1 MPSIKELV
9 KAFFLSFDSKPIPLP
24 EDEPVPLDL
33 PGPFQFYEY
42 KGEIMGEAVYNE
54 IMEQITAERFARER
68 VKKKEEYITAV
79 KRRFENYDEILAVID
94 KLSEEDKYDVL
105 KFLVSLRKKHRD
117 ELDWEKFKHKLIV
130 REEAYLKNKREK
142 S

>member
-1 MPSIKELV
+1 
-9 KAFFLSFDSKPIPLP
+9 
-24 EDEPVPLDL
+24 
-33 PGPFQFYEY
+33 
-42 KGEIMGEAVYNE
+42 MGEAVYNE